1 MEVSLETDLLKTQI
15 TNELQ
20 KLDLKTNNLNENDS
34 VLMDSLIEQSLS
46 HGYTELLIRLIIHKC
61 TYLSDIGDFDK
72 AFSLINDA
80 LQLSK
85 KYNSSNLMGDST
97 LKSGVLYFRQG
108 NFEKALLNFFES
120 LELFKSTDNTEKIGI
135 VTRNIGVVY
144 QRSGDYLKSFQYL
157 QKALKLAKEHQFKEL
172 QASTLSWLGILESC
186 YENYEAAINYYIE
199 STALFEELKDI
210 YNIAVNL
217 NSIGL
222 AYTIYNAEL
231 AHGYLKQAEDIA
243 RKDNNNFVLAD
254 VLHNYGLTFSEQ
266 KEYDKALE
274 KYFESIEYRK
284 KAMSKDKLSHT
295 YTNIGNIYCIQG
307 KYDLGLEY
315 LNKGL
320 KIREEAN
327 YQIRMVDSYYDIAF
341 CYLDSKQYDN
351 AIEMC
356 NKALELAVQFNE
368 SRQLSNIYEVY
379 YLYHKELGNLT
390 KAYEFYTLYYD
401 EKAKTKAEKTYETL
415 ILMQK
420 KYEIASI
427 ERAANISRQNE
438 TNKGSLAM
446 ALTANNEINQPLMIL
461 QGNLDLLQT
470 KLEGNNNE
478 SYQPIVDKTQVLIND
493 INKVLDDYKSYVED
507 L

>member
-1 MEVSLETDLLKTQI
+1 METDLLKTQI

-327 YQIRMVDSYYDIAF
+327 YQIRMVASYYDIAF

-356 NKALELAVQFNE
+356 NKALE
-368 SRQLSNIYEVY
+368 
-379 YLYHKELGNLT
+379 
-390 KAYEFYTLYYD
+390 
-401 EKAKTKAEKTYETL
+401 
-415 ILMQK
+415 
-420 KYEIASI
+420 
-427 ERAANISRQNE
+427 
-438 TNKGSLAM
+438 
-446 ALTANNEINQPLMIL
+446 
-461 QGNLDLLQT
+461 
-470 KLEGNNNE
+470 
-478 SYQPIVDKTQVLIND
+478 
-493 INKVLDDYKSYVED
+493 
-507 L
+507 